1 MSTQNSIIRVM
12 EEKWELIGKREE
24 EFCLFG
30 RREGEREREGRKKE
44 RKREKEFCCNG
55 ADGAFGGKSGL
66 GSAELS
72 SSIISLSIPIF

>member
-30 RREGEREREGRKKE
+30 RRE
-44 RKREKEFCCNG
+44 NG
-55 ADGAFGGKSGL
+55 SYHDDFDPSV
-66 GSAELS
+66 
-72 SSIISLSIPIF
+72 